1 MHLVFCR
8 WRLLKVRRY
17 FADVLLRPF
26 RFRTL
31 ALTMGLAGAIRPR
44 INNRSHTLHQ
54 TFKDLLHQ
62 YKVETFHTEHG
73 RQSVEEVTAECM
85 AITEEILED
94 RFHYHF
100 HKLPDANRAEI
111 INMINN
117 YTREAI
123 LPAVVEKIVHRQ
135 VILEK
140 RTELLENLTER
151 ILYNLSVEPANAG

>member
-100 HKLPDANRAEI
+100 HKLPNADRAEI

-117 YTREAI
+117 YVREAI
-123 LPAVVEKIVHRQ
+123 LPPVVEKLVRRQ
-135 VILEK
+135 VLAEK
-140 RTELLENLTER
+140 RIDALLHLTEQMFE
-151 ILYNLSVEPANAG
+151 ILAAERQAV